1 MMCSPSSLRD
11 RDRVYI
17 RVAGYL
23 YIRVIL
29 WKIGISCPWAIKST
43 LFKPH
48 WQMRYQNVRN
58 KMPDTVQEPG
68 MGTRRIKARDRD
80 ETETLT
86 SRDGDETLNFRVE
99 TETRRLSLSKRD
111 RDVKVKVFTAL
122 HVMQTRYSDE
132 NSVCLSVCHT
142 RALWKNG
149 RKIGPHFYIIRKII

>member
-1 MMCSPSSLRD
+1 
-11 RDRVYI
+11 
-17 RVAGYL
+17 
-23 YIRVIL
+23 
-29 WKIGISCPWAIKST
+29 
-43 LFKPH
+43 
-48 WQMRYQNVRN
+48 MRYQNVRN

-142 RALWKNG
+142 RAL
-149 RKIGPHFYIIRKII
+149 